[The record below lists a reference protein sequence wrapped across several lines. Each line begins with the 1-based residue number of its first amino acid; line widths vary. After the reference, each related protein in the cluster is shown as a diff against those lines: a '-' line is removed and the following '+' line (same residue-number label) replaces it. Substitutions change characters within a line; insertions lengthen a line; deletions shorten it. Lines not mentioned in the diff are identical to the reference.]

1 MGGQMAIELSSTADT
16 TAALEPLERIDAYEL
31 WQKSEEVP
39 VVTGFYV
46 EDLNTLELGSWER
59 KGGRGAFVNLEG
71 TGGVN
76 DMHVVE
82 IPPGGALNPERHMY
96 EAMAYVIAGRGSASV
111 WYEEERK
118 QTFEWSKG
126 SLFAVPL
133 NASYRLF
140 NASGTQPA

>member
-59 KGGRGAFVNLEG
+59 KGGSGAFVNLEG

-82 IPPGGALNPERHMY
+82 IAPGRASEPERHIY
-96 EAMAYVIAGRGSASV
+96 EEMIYILSGRGSTQV
-111 WYEEERK
+111 WYAE
-118 QTFEWSKG
+118 
-126 SLFAVPL
+126 
-133 NASYRLF
+133 N
-140 NASGTQPA
+140 